1 MADAQQPPSPG
12 DMPETAFEKLRC
24 QMVADQLKAR
34 GIQDE
39 RVLRAMTRVP
49 REEFVPDES
58 RDDAYK
64 DSPLPIGFGQTISQ
78 PYTVAFMTEA
88 LRLTGTEKVLEI
100 GTGSGYQTAVL
111 AHLARTVHSIER
123 IAELGQE
130 AEAVLDRLGY
140 GNVRIHLANGTLGLP
155 AEAPFD
161 AILVTASSD
170 TLPEP
175 YRHQLTEG
183 GRIVIPLGPN
193 PLAQRLYRF
202 TLREGE
208 LQVDDLGA
216 FRFVPLIG
224 EFGWE
229 ED

>member
-1 MADAQQPPSPG
+1 MADAQPTPSPG
-12 DMPETAFEKLRC
+12 KWPETAFEKMRR

-34 GIQDE
+34 GIHDE
-39 RVLRAMTRVP
+39 RVLRAMALVP
-49 REEFVPDES
+49 REEFVPDQYRE
-58 RDDAYK
+58 DAYK

-123 IAELGQE
+123 IGELGQD
-130 AEAVLDRLGY
+130 AGAVLNRLGY
-140 GNVRIHLANGTLGLP
+140 DNVHIHLANGTLGLP
-155 AEAPFD
+155 AHGPFD

-175 YRHQLTEG
+175 YRDQLSEG

-202 TLREGE
+202 TLRDGE
-208 LQVDDLGA
+208 LHPDDLGA